1 MRRGNLTT
9 SALTRTYLYLML
21 PLFIDPLLGLGTLLV
36 VFDFADNGLNLD
48 LGQRARESVVEREM
62 VVRPDVSAFGMFR

>member
-1 MRRGNLTT
+1 MRRGDLTP

-21 PLFIDPLLGLGTLLV
+21 PLFIDPLLSLGTLLV

-62 VVRPDVSAFGMFR
+62 VVRPDVAAFGMFR

>member
-1 MRRGNLTT
+1 MRRGDLTP

-62 VVRPDVSAFGMFR
+62 VVRPDVAAFGMFR

>member
-1 MRRGNLTT
+1 VRRGDLTP

-62 VVRPDVSAFGMFR
+62 VVRPDVAAFGMFR

>member
-1 MRRGNLTT
+1 VRRGNLTT
-9 SALTRTYLYLML
+9 RALTRTYLYLML

-62 VVRPDVSAFGMFR
+62 VVRPDVAAFGMFR

>member
-1 MRRGNLTT
+1 
-9 SALTRTYLYLML
+9 ML

-62 VVRPDVSAFGMFR
+62 VVRPDVAAFGMFR

>member
-1 MRRGNLTT
+1 MRRGDLTP

-21 PLFIDPLLGLGTLLV
+21 PLFIDPLLSLGTLLV

-48 LGQRARESVVEREM
+48 LGQRARKSVVEREM
-62 VVRPDVSAFGMFR
+62 VVRPDVAAFGMFR

>member
-62 VVRPDVSAFGMFR
+62 VVRPDVAAFGMFR

>member
-21 PLFIDPLLGLGTLLV
+21 PLFIDPLLSLGTLLV

-62 VVRPDVSAFGMFR
+62 VVRPDVAAFGMFR